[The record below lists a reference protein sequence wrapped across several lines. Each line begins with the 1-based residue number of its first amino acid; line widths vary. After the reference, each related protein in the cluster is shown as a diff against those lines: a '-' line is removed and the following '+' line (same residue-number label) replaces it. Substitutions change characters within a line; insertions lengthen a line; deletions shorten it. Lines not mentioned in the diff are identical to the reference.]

1 MATDLPVIAI
11 LGAGSMGGAIARGV
25 SAGGGVL
32 RLTSRGTARLA
43 DWTDVVG
50 VTATAVET
58 DPDAN
63 RTAAAGAGMVLLGVK
78 PAGIAALAEEV
89 AGSLDEGAVVV
100 SVAAGV
106 PTAAIERRL
115 PAGTPV
121 VRAMPNTPAAIGRGV
136 TGLSAGSSVS
146 DDQLALVRTL
156 FEQVGTVV
164 VVPESQIDALSA
176 ISGSGPAYL
185 FYLVEQL
192 EAAAMA
198 RGFDAETAAAL
209 TRGTFSGALELLA
222 AADVAPGEL
231 RRRVTS
237 PNGTTERAIAVF
249 EERGLPAAFDDAT
262 AAALARARQLAADL
276 A

>member
-32 RLTSRGTARLA
+32 RLTSRSAARASDWA
-43 DWTDVVG
+43 DAAG
-50 VTATAVET
+50 VTATALET
-58 DPDAN
+58 DSDAN
-63 RTAAAGAGMVLLGVK
+63 KRAAAGAGIVLLGVK

-89 AGSLDEGAVVV
+89 AGNLDAGAVVV

-146 DDQLALVRTL
+146 DDQLALVRIL
-156 FEQVGTVV
+156 FEQVGAVV

-198 RGFDAETAAAL
+198 RGFDAHTAAAL

-222 AADVAPGEL
+222 AADVGPAEL

-249 EERGLPAAFDDAT
+249 DERGLPSAFDDAT